1 MTLTDAATERLI
13 AQLTRRVAALTALLR
28 RAVAAEDLKEWL
40 ADAQRLLA
48 QPPQPDDA
56 EFVEAMAHLTDNPTA
71 QSILL
76 SPLEYDHLVALAR
89 QAAPDG
95 WLEELLHTKGLVVN
109 LRQRLADAEVEAKRF
124 RTIFTES
131 LGNCST
137 DYTDFQM
144 AVCGAEGWRIRATD
158 AEARVREV
166 EEAAQGVLERGCAC
180 ADYGE
185 SARETEAAWTRLVV
199 ALARRT
205 TSG

>member
-1 MTLTDAATERLI
+1 MGTYSRSVCLASLWRRRNPRAGGDAVTLTDAATERLI

-56 EFVEAMAHLTDNPTA
+56 AFVEAMAHLTDNPTA

-95 WLEELLHTKGLVVN
+95 WRCMIGCYRYCNHCGTDIQSASAWVHHAVTIAKSFGHRDDIWLREATRREREL
-109 LRQRLADAEVEAKRF
+109 
-124 RTIFTES
+124 I
-131 LGNCST
+131 
-137 DYTDFQM
+137 
-144 AVCGAEGWRIRATD
+144 
-158 AEARVREV
+158 
-166 EEAAQGVLERGCAC
+166 
-180 ADYGE
+180 GE
-185 SARETEAAWTRLVV
+185 SIYAHIRDAAAIRDSRSAISPTRVL
-199 ALARRT
+199 
-205 TSG
+205 